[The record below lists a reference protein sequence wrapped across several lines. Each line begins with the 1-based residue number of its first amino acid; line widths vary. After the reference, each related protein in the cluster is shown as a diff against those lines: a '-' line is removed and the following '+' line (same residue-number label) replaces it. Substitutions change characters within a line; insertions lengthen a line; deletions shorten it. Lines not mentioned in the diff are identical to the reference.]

1 MSIPHDLETE
11 TAILGCCLTD
21 GREAIAEV
29 QSAFATPVDLFHDLR
44 CREVWHRLLALVE
57 NGRQIDAGE
66 LQRVKHVENI
76 EPSFFGELISASIV
90 SPLLPGYLQTA
101 AEFAQ
106 RRALLEMGRNLIAVA
121 TDASKT
127 IGDVLQFSEKAFYA
141 LGTKASTTPSMKNTI
156 CAIADE
162 WEYASK
168 HKDEHT
174 GVDSGIRD
182 LDKLTWGFQ
191 RGNLC
196 LIGARPSQG
205 KTALLC
211 GIANHAAIDQRVPTL
226 FFSLESSAREI
237 IKRILCQRARV
248 DVTTLRNGSA
258 SNSDLQRIAL
268 ETAKINSAP
277 IHIIDDCGLNVGQ
290 LRSIAR
296 RYHREHGIK
305 LILGDY
311 LQHVRPSQKQEKK
324 TYEIGTVSTELKE
337 MAKELDVPAVWAA
350 QLNREVEKNE
360 KPRFPRPSDLGDS
373 KQIEQDADFIGLLHR
388 LPSEKDQS
396 SVGYNLLVSKHRN
409 GACGYVPL
417 RYIPTLTKF
426 EGVNYHAD

>member
-1 MSIPHDLETE
+1 MKTFDLETE
-11 TAILGCCLTD
+11 KAIIGSCLTD
-21 GREAIAEV
+21 GLEAIAEV
-29 QSAFATPVDLFHDLR
+29 QSAFATPADLFHDLSL
-44 CREVWHRLLALVE
+44 REVWHRLLALVE
-57 NGRQIDAGE
+57 KGRQISVAE
-66 LQRVKHVENI
+66 LERVKHTENI
-76 EPSFFGELISASIV
+76 EPSFIRELFSASIAP
-90 SPLLPGYLQTA
+90 SLLPGYLQTA
-101 AEFAQ
+101 VEFAQ
-106 RRALLEMGRNLIAVA
+106 RRHLIKMGQNLVTVAADTSKPICDAVA
-121 TDASKT
+121 GA
-127 IGDVLQFSEKAFYA
+127 EKAFFA
-141 LGTKASTTPSMKNTI
+141 LGTKPTAAGSMKNTI

-162 WEYASK
+162 WEYASQ
-168 HKDEHT
+168 HQGEHT
-174 GVDSGIRD
+174 GIDSGIRD

-191 RGNLC
+191 RGDLC

-248 DVTTLRNGSA
+248 DMTTLRNGSA

-268 ETAKINSAP
+268 EAARIAGAP
-277 IHIIDDCGLNVGQ
+277 IHIVDDCGLNVGQ

-311 LQHVRPSQKQEKK
+311 LQHVRPSHKQEKK

-337 MAKELDVPAVWAA
+337 MCKELDVPAVWAA
-350 QLNREVEKNE
+350 QLNREVDKSP
-360 KPRFPRPSDLGDS
+360 KVRLPRPSDLGDS

-388 LPSEKDQS
+388 LPSDNNQS

-426 EGVNYHAD
+426 EGANHHDA